1 MVGRTGSACPFF
13 AFFLLLLLHRFRQV
27 EALASARIAGAE
39 LQAGAFVA
47 ARLAD
52 IDGVVDF
59 FDALVD
65 FVEAASAFVVILVVV
80 LVAFLCLVLRRD
92 ETRS

>member
-27 EALASARIAGAE
+27 ALASARIAGAE

>member
-1 MVGRTGSACPFF
+1 MGRCPFF
-13 AFFLLLLLHRFRQV
+13 AFFLLFLLHRFRQV
-27 EALASARIAGAE
+27 EAALTSARIAGAE

-80 LVAFLCLVLRRD
+80 LVAFLCLVLRR
-92 ETRS
+92 EQTR